1 MRSTTTL
8 LKTTGFDWKR
18 NINLAQNLA
27 VPPNHSLNRTHC
39 GMRLKAR
46 HFILGL

>member
-1 MRSTTTL
+1 MMHALQSSARWRT
-8 LKTTGFDWKR
+8 R
-18 NINLAQNLA
+18 
-27 VPPNHSLNRTHC
+27 PNYSLNWTHC